1 VSDPPPSHAAIV
13 PHLDAAAEAVA
24 RDYRAFIEAA
34 PARAHHEDA
43 KSFTAFHAACRAA
56 LVHLNELLKL
66 LKATKP
72 ADAAEVEEVAALIAK
87 ARSVLAAHAEEEH
100 TQHDDPAL

>member
-1 VSDPPPSHAAIV
+1 MSEKPAPIAGIV

-43 KSFTAFHAACRAA
+43 KAFTAFHAACRAA
-56 LVHLNELLKL
+56 LVHLGELLKL

-72 ADAAEVEEVAALIAK
+72 ADAADVEEVAALIAK
-87 ARSVLAAHAEEEH
+87 ARSVLAAHAEEEP
-100 TQHDDPAL
+100 QDHDDSTG

>member
-1 VSDPPPSHAAIV
+1 VTQPPAPPAGIV

-34 PARAHHEDA
+34 PTRAHHEDA
-43 KSFTAFHAACRAA
+43 KSFAAFHAACRAA
-56 LVHLNELLKL
+56 LVHLGELLKL

-72 ADAAEVEEVAALIAK
+72 ADAAEVEEVAALIAR

-100 TQHDDPAL
+100 PPHDDPAL

>member
-1 VSDPPPSHAAIV
+1 MTEPPGTHAGIV

-24 RDYRAFIEAA
+24 RDYRAFVEAA
-34 PARAHHEDA
+34 PTRAHHEDS
-43 KSFTAFHAACRAA
+43 KSFSAFHAACRAA
-56 LVHLNELLKL
+56 LVHLGELLKL

-87 ARSVLAAHAEEEH
+87 ARSVLAAHAEEE
-100 TQHDDPAL
+100 QPPHDDPAL

>member
-1 VSDPPPSHAAIV
+1 VTLPPAAGIL

-24 RDYRAFIEAA
+24 RDYRAFIEAT

-43 KSFTAFHAACRAA
+43 KSFAAFHAACRAA

-66 LKATKP
+66 LKAARP
-72 ADAAEVEEVAALIAK
+72 AEAAEVEEVAALIAR

-100 TQHDDPAL
+100 PTHDDPAL

>member
-1 VSDPPPSHAAIV
+1 MSRPPAPIAGIV

-34 PARAHHEDA
+34 PTRAHHEDA

-56 LVHLNELLKL
+56 LVHLGELLKL